1 MKILETDNLVKRYGR
16 LTAVNGLSLDVE
28 QGQIFGILGPNG
40 SGKTTTLGIILSIIK
55 ADDGHFQWF
64 EGQYGNSENVLKKV
78 GSLLETPNFY
88 PYMTAEKN
96 LKIVAHIKQAK
107 NANFDDLLRLVN
119 LYHRKDTPFS
129 AYSLGMKQRL
139 AIAATMIGDPSV
151 LILDEPT
158 NGLDPTGIAE
168 IRDTILKI
176 AQQGKTIFMASH
188 LLDEVEKVCSHVA
201 IIKNGKLLSQGAVGQ
216 LLDKEI
222 SLEIASEN
230 NEILRGVL
238 SEASFATTIELK
250 NHTIILGVKR
260 GTPIVE
266 VSRFVFEKGIIITHL
281 TEKKHRLEEEFLQI
295 TSKN

>member
-1 MKILETDNLVKRYGR
+1 MKILETDNLVKRYGQ
-16 LTAVNGLSLDVE
+16 LTAVNGLSLNVE
-28 QGQIFGILGPNG
+28 EGQIFGILGPNG

-55 ADDGHFQWF
+55 ADGGHYQWF
-64 EGQYGNSENVLKKV
+64 EGQRGKDEDVLKNV

-88 PYMTAEKN
+88 PYMTAEQN

-119 LYHRKDTPFS
+119 LFHRKDTPFS

-139 AIAATMIGDPSV
+139 AIAATMVGDPSV

-222 SLEIASEN
+222 FLEIASEN

-238 SEASFATTIELK
+238 SEASFVTTVELK
-250 NHTIILGVKR
+250 NHTIILGVKK
-260 GTPIVE
+260 GTPIVD

-281 TEKKHRLEEEFLQI
+281 TEKKHRLEDEFLQI

>member
-1 MKILETDNLVKRYGR
+1 MKVLETENLMKHYGS

-28 QGQIFGILGPNG
+28 EGQIFGILGPNG

-55 ADDGHFQWF
+55 ADSGRYQWF
-64 EGQYGNSENVLKKV
+64 QGQHGKNEDVLKKV

-88 PYMTAEKN
+88 PYMTAEQN
-96 LKIVAHIKQAK
+96 LRIVAHIKKAK
-107 NANFDDLLRLVN
+107 NANFDDLLKLVN
-119 LYHRKDTPFS
+119 LFHRKDTPFS

-139 AIAATMIGDPSV
+139 AIAGTMVGDPNL

-201 IIKNGKLLSQGAVGQ
+201 IIKNGRLLSQGAVGQ
-216 LLDKEI
+216 LLNKEI
-222 SLEIASEN
+222 VLEIASEN
-230 NEILRGVL
+230 NEILRGL
-238 SEASFATTIELK
+238 LAEAVFTTSVEEK
-250 NHTIILGVKR
+250 NHTIILGVKK
-260 GTPIVE
+260 GTAIVD
-266 VSRFVFEKGIIITHL
+266 VSRFVFEKGIILTHL
-281 TEKKHRLEEEFLQI
+281 AEKKHRLEDEFLQI

>member
-1 MKILETDNLVKRYGR
+1 
-16 LTAVNGLSLDVE
+16 
-28 QGQIFGILGPNG
+28 
-40 SGKTTTLGIILSIIK
+40 
-55 ADDGHFQWF
+55 
-64 EGQYGNSENVLKKV
+64 
-78 GSLLETPNFY
+78 
-88 PYMTAEKN
+88 
-96 LKIVAHIKQAK
+96 
-107 NANFDDLLRLVN
+107 LLRLVN
-119 LYHRKDTPFS
+119 LFHRKDTPFS

-139 AIAATMIGDPSV
+139 AIAATMVGEPSV

-222 SLEIASEN
+222 FLEIASEN

-238 SEASFATTIELK
+238 SEASFVTTVEMK
-250 NHTIILGVKR
+250 NHIIILGVKK
-260 GTPIVE
+260 GTPIVD

-281 TEKKHRLEEEFLQI
+281 SEKKHRLEDEFLQI

>member
-1 MKILETDNLVKRYGR
+1 MKILETDNLVKRYGQ
-16 LTAVNGLSLDVE
+16 LTAVNGLSLNVE
-28 QGQIFGILGPNG
+28 EGQIFGILGPNG

-55 ADDGHFQWF
+55 ADGGRYQWF
-64 EGQYGNSENVLKKV
+64 EGQRGKDEDVLKSV

-88 PYMTAEKN
+88 PYMTAEQN

-119 LYHRKDTPFS
+119 LFHRKDTPFS

-139 AIAATMIGDPSV
+139 AIAATMVGDPSV

-222 SLEIASEN
+222 FLEIASEN

-238 SEASFATTIELK
+238 SEASFVTTVELK
-250 NHTIILGVKR
+250 NHTIILGVKK
-260 GTPIVE
+260 GTPIVD

-281 TEKKHRLEEEFLQI
+281 AEKKHRLEDEFLKI

>member
-1 MKILETDNLVKRYGR
+1 
-16 LTAVNGLSLDVE
+16 
-28 QGQIFGILGPNG
+28 
-40 SGKTTTLGIILSIIK
+40 
-55 ADDGHFQWF
+55 
-64 EGQYGNSENVLKKV
+64 
-78 GSLLETPNFY
+78 
-88 PYMTAEKN
+88 
-96 LKIVAHIKQAK
+96 
-107 NANFDDLLRLVN
+107 
-119 LYHRKDTPFS
+119 
-129 AYSLGMKQRL
+129 MKQRL
-139 AIAATMIGDPSV
+139 AIAATMVGDPSV

-222 SLEIASEN
+222 FLEIASEN

-238 SEASFATTIELK
+238 SEASFVTTVELK
-250 NHTIILGVKR
+250 NHTIILGVKK
-260 GTPIVE
+260 GTPIVD

-281 TEKKHRLEEEFLQI
+281 AEKKHRLEDEFLKI

>member
-1 MKILETDNLVKRYGR
+1 MKVLETENLMKHYGS

-28 QGQIFGILGPNG
+28 EGQIFGILGPNG

-55 ADDGHFQWF
+55 ADSGRYQWF
-64 EGQYGNSENVLKKV
+64 EGQHGKNEDVLKKV

-88 PYMTAEKN
+88 PYMTAEQN
-96 LKIVAHIKQAK
+96 LKIVAHIKKAK
-107 NANFDDLLRLVN
+107 NANFDDLLKLVN
-119 LYHRKDTPFS
+119 LFHRKDTPFS

-139 AIAATMIGDPSV
+139 AIAGTMVGEPNV

-201 IIKNGKLLSQGAVGQ
+201 IIKNGRLLSQGAVGQ
-216 LLDKEI
+216 LLNKETL
-222 SLEIASEN
+222 LEIASEN
-230 NEILRGVL
+230 VEILRGL
-238 SEASFATTIELK
+238 LADAAFTTSLELK
-250 NHTIILGVKR
+250 NHTLLLGIKKGTTILD
-260 GTPIVE
+260 
-266 VSRFVFEKGIIITHL
+266 VSRFVFEKGIILTHL
-281 TEKKHRLEEEFLQI
+281 AEKKHRLEDEFLQI
-295 TSKN
+295 TAKN

>member
-1 MKILETDNLVKRYGR
+1 MKILETDNLVKRYGQ

-28 QGQIFGILGPNG
+28 EGQIFGILGPNG

-55 ADDGHFQWF
+55 ADSGNYQWF
-64 EGQYGNSENVLKKV
+64 EGHRGKDEDVLKNV

-88 PYMTAEKN
+88 PYMTAEQN

-119 LYHRKDTPFS
+119 LYHRKETPFS

-139 AIAATMIGDPSV
+139 AIAATMVGDPSV

-222 SLEIASEN
+222 FLEIASEN

-238 SEASFATTIELK
+238 SEASFTTTVELK
-250 NHTIILGVKR
+250 NHTIILGVKK
-260 GTPIVE
+260 GTPIVD
-266 VSRFVFEKGIIITHL
+266 VSRFVFEKGIIITRL
-281 TEKKHRLEEEFLQI
+281 AEKKHRLEDEFLQI